1 MVPYIEFLSTVPLS
15 HKIGELNT
23 QVTSGF
29 YTHRTHNGRTGIGKP
44 LQEKGEGRG
53 RWAHKSH

>member
-1 MVPYIEFLSTVPLS
+1 MSTVPVN

-29 YTHRTHNGRTGIGKP
+29 YTHKTHNGRTGIGKP
-44 LQEKGEGRG
+44 LQKKGGLEEGGHTRVTESQ
-53 RWAHKSH
+53 KF